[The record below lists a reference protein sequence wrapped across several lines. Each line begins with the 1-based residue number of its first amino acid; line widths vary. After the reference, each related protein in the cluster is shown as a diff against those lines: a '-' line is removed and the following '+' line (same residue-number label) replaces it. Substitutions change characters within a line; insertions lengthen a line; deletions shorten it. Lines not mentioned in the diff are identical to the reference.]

1 MGSFWVEIG
10 MESLRSPN
18 GPSSAF
24 FQWKTVRGPRMGRRD
39 SGGRVTRFD
48 AGGGKKRKKR
58 LSKGEKTEIRE
69 LEKLKNFKIQALL
82 YQRFNRNLFIS

>member
-24 FQWKTVRGPRMGRRD
+24 FQWKAVRGPRMG
-39 SGGRVTRFD
+39 
-48 AGGGKKRKKR
+48 
-58 LSKGEKTEIRE
+58 RE